1 MSLEAYKPR
10 APRPRPSPEAAQD
23 MDRQVLQSV
32 SETLNSKMEKLSRP
46 EPIST
51 VKFHGAADYTVRIA
65 EKRVDPLDPPRF
77 RQRKPIALQQDD
89 PAPILAEPAK
99 KLTPEEERA
108 WQVPACVSNWKNP
121 AGYVIPMDK
130 RVAADARRF
139 DQPEL
144 SPKFAIMARALDEA
158 SASIAEAIAEKN
170 LVQRQIAQ
178 RQQREEEA
186 RIMEEARR
194 LNAEKQMINKRKG
207 REQRMLDR
215 LLEDRREER
224 DALSRRRHRD
234 TSARGALGTPVTAD
248 DDFDAQLF
256 SRSGGIDSGYGDDDS
271 YAVYDKPLFQR
282 EQGYVPFSS
291 SNGLPSRYSTAV
303 EGQKTSITFQKGD
316 QQRPDERAGV
326 YFPKM

>member
-1 MSLEAYKPR
+1 
-10 APRPRPSPEAAQD
+10 
-23 MDRQVLQSV
+23 
-32 SETLNSKMEKLSRP
+32 
-46 EPIST
+46 
-51 VKFHGAADYTVRIA
+51 
-65 EKRVDPLDPPRF
+65 
-77 RQRKPIALQQDD
+77 
-89 PAPILAEPAK
+89 
-99 KLTPEEERA
+99 
-108 WQVPACVSNWKNP
+108 
-121 AGYVIPMDK
+121 
-130 RVAADARRF
+130 
-139 DQPEL
+139 
-144 SPKFAIMARALDEA
+144 
-158 SASIAEAIAEKN
+158 
-170 LVQRQIAQ
+170 
-178 RQQREEEA
+178 
-186 RIMEEARR
+186 
-194 LNAEKQMINKRKG
+194 MINKRKG

-215 LLEDRREER
+215 LLEDRHEER